1 MFFSHFSIVSQK
13 SWNLTSGR
21 KIRKNG
27 TFDGKTEFYDI
38 VIRCPLSAK
47 CGFIGGGVE
56 NTPPTGVDCLEP
68 LGVGLI
74 TSSIFGSF

>member
-1 MFFSHFSIVSQK
+1 MSQK

-27 TFDGKTEFYDI
+27 TFDAKTEFYDI

-47 CGFIGGGVE
+47 CGFIGV
-56 NTPPTGVDCLEP
+56 TGVDCLEP

-74 TSSIFGSF
+74 TSSIFGRF